1 MDAKLFNSSGKGLAK
16 RKYWH
21 VMKLGV
27 SVLAVSLRYF
37 AVFPELS
44 AFRCARITG
53 VINTSVTLLNEKQKE
68 YFVNTILFI
77 PLT

>member
-1 MDAKLFNSSGKGLAK
+1 MAK

-27 SVLAVSLRYF
+27 SVLALSLRYF

-53 VINTSVTLLNEKQKE
+53 VRNTSFSLVSEMHERVFCKYNFFYSTYVKGSKLILAL
-68 YFVNTILFI
+68 YF
-77 PLT
+77 